1 VVDYRILLVEA
12 ARPTLTASSGPWE
25 HFSFKYFSFL
35 WLFMIAVTYTVPVA
49 DLSSFAS
56 HCAFWLTTGCCGRVE
71 TCFPVYGVEGWGLVW
86 GDGLCRV
93 AERRNSVVISWWLFT
108 CSKCLWRCK
117 RSKIIGTFCVCVTCW
132 RR

>member
-1 VVDYRILLVEA
+1 MAEYYPTRPQHFSSVWWTTLNGLRVVCEPGVVDYRILLVEA

-71 TCFPVYGVEGWGLVW
+71 TCFPVYGVEG
-86 GDGLCRV
+86 
-93 AERRNSVVISWWLFT
+93 
-108 CSKCLWRCK
+108 
-117 RSKIIGTFCVCVTCW
+117 
-132 RR
+132 